1 MVNLIMMGLLAASLP
16 GNYDCTIERQ
26 VAIGEQGASN
36 QEVAFLESEPQMRRF
51 RLRVPTGA
59 APEIVIDWP
68 GNPIQIAGSYRTL
81 PIAPAQV
88 VAMAPSAGP
97 CMFTEQ
103 ACVAMVEISA
113 REDGSAAF
121 SILPA
126 GSVRDAASGV
136 RSLMHVVFLGTCR
149 RSGSEAR

>member
-1 MVNLIMMGLLAASLP
+1 MVNLIAAGLLAASLP
-16 GNYDCTIERQ
+16 GSYDCTIERQ
-26 VAIGEQGASN
+26 VAIQEQGASN
-36 QEVAFLESEPQMRRF
+36 QDVAFPESEPQMRRF
-51 RLRVPTGA
+51 RLRVSNGP
-59 APEIVIDWP
+59 APEITIDWP
-68 GNPIQIAGSYRTL
+68 GNPIQIAGSHRTL
-81 PIAPAQV
+81 SIAPAQV
-88 VAMAPSAGP
+88 VAMSPSTGP

-126 GSVRDAASGV
+126 GSVRDETSGV

-149 RSGSEAR
+149 RIGSEAR